1 MCQRRSLARWGR
13 LCCVRP
19 VEAVHILCAGC
30 VSLGRFSQW
39 VGTCTEGVV
48 SHVWCHRARIG
59 VALTRHAR
67 PPSEQPHTDDD
78 GVGAGKEQKPCL
90 LFLCMLKV
98 RGGLIQSVDIAKG
111 SKPRFSPRAL
121 GPAFRA
127 CLSPLVLVAMTEDS
141 MRNDGDEEFEEDEP
155 VMDTSHREAIIV
167 DGLPVRPTFAAPLHC
182 LRERLRHAF
191 GMGARARSFAR
202 CVASAGR

>member
-30 VSLGRFSQW
+30 VSLGRFSQR

-48 SHVWCHRARIG
+48 SHVWCRRARIG

-78 GVGAGKEQKPCL
+78 GVGAGKEAENVLTVGFKRRCYWSEVYL
-90 LFLCMLKV
+90 LLKSE
-98 RGGLIQSVDIAKG
+98 GG
-111 SKPRFSPRAL
+111 
-121 GPAFRA
+121 
-127 CLSPLVLVAMTEDS
+127 E
-141 MRNDGDEEFEEDEP
+141 
-155 VMDTSHREAIIV
+155 
-167 DGLPVRPTFAAPLHC
+167 GLFNP
-182 LRERLRHAF
+182 
-191 GMGARARSFAR
+191 
-202 CVASAGR
+202 